1 MITIIALELLMIHT
15 GRKLNRKVQIKDP
28 KLYPEYYVEVM
39 DSMYL
44 PEASYNGLELLMLI
58 N

>member
-1 MITIIALELLMIHT
+1 MITIIASELLMIHT
-15 GRKLNRKVQIKDP
+15 GRKLNRKVQLKDP

-44 PEASYNGLELLMLI
+44 LEASYNG
-58 N
+58 